1 LAEVA
6 VLTVGRALALVCG
19 LGLLAQALPARTDEV
34 IGRPGDG
41 GVITVRPATQ
51 LDSRQGVGRFVG
63 ISGANSGARTLSLN
77 RIVIPPGG
85 KARAHRHRNHETAIY
100 LIQGTVETRYG
111 AGLRQR
117 VVNHSG
123 DFIFIPA
130 DVPHQPVNL
139 SATEPAIAIVTRS
152 DPNEQESVELLD
164 EAGQPLPVDHQHGS
178 AHP

>member
-1 LAEVA
+1 MG
-6 VLTVGRALALVCG
+6 VLTDGRVLALVCG
-19 LGLLAQALPARTDEV
+19 LGLLAQASPARTDEV

-41 GVITVRPATQ
+41 GIITVRPAKQ
-51 LDSRQGVGRFVG
+51 HDSRQGLGRFVG

-77 RIVIPPGG
+77 RIVIPAGA
-85 KARAHRHRNHETAIY
+85 KARAHRHRNYETAIY
-100 LIQGTVETRYG
+100 LLQGMVETRYG
-111 AGLRQR
+111 AGLLQR
-117 VVNHSG
+117 VVNRAG

-130 DVPHQPVNL
+130 DLPHQPVNL

-164 EAGQPLPVDHQHGS
+164 DAGQPLPAHHQHGP

>member
-1 LAEVA
+1 MGV
-6 VLTVGRALALVCG
+6 VTDGRALALVCG
-19 LGLLAQALPARTDEV
+19 LGLLAQASPVRTDEV

-51 LDSRQGVGRFVG
+51 HDSRQGLGRFVG

-77 RIVIPPGG
+77 RIVIPPGAR
-85 KARAHRHRNHETAIY
+85 ARAHRHRNYETAIY
-100 LIQGTVETRYG
+100 LLQGTVETRYG

-117 VVNHSG
+117 VVNRAG

-130 DVPHQPVNL
+130 DLPHQLVNL

-164 EAGQPLPVDHQHGS
+164 DAGLPLPADHQHGP

>member
-1 LAEVA
+1 MGEVG
-6 VLTVGRALALVCG
+6 VLTSGRALALVCG
-19 LGLLAQALPARTDEV
+19 LGLLAQVLPARADEV
-34 IGRPGDG
+34 IGHPGDG

-51 LDSRQGVGRFVG
+51 LNSRQGVGRFVG

-85 KARAHRHRNHETAIY
+85 KARAHRHRHYETAIY

-117 VVNHSG
+117 VVNRAG
-123 DFIFIPA
+123 DFLFIPA
-130 DVPHQPVNL
+130 DLPHQPVNL

-152 DPNEQESVELLD
+152 DPNEQESVELLNED
-164 EAGQPLPVDHQHGS
+164 GQPLPADQQHGP

>member
-1 LAEVA
+1 MLID
-6 VLTVGRALALVCG
+6 GRVFALVCG
-19 LGLLAQALPARTDEV
+19 LGLLAQASPARTDEV

-51 LDSRQGVGRFVG
+51 HDSRQGLGRFVG

-77 RIVIPPGG
+77 RIVIPPGA
-85 KARAHRHRNHETAIY
+85 KARAHRHRNYETAIY
-100 LIQGTVETRYG
+100 LLQGTVETRYG

-117 VVNHSG
+117 VVNRAG

-130 DVPHQPVNL
+130 DLPHQPVNL

-164 EAGQPLPVDHQHGS
+164 DDGQPLPAHHQHGP